1 MDRDYETPHDLAKH
15 TEQGFKASDLT
26 MGSALECR
34 LMIPCPVIRSI
45 LQHLTSRCFRGP
57 GSGQVSRQS
66 KDMVEEWMQANRPF
80 LLAFLR
86 FDRVPDNH
94 TKQPPPLTSF
104 TNRWRG
110 LQGSRSGR
118 VYSKRQRQAGESTM
132 SMTDDYDGADAES
145 SKYTYCLSEDASQL
159 LMMWSHYASP
169 APEILFLPAAL
180 HSTVQNIISRQ
191 VVTVQEGNTVARLS
205 PGMHRF
211 LAVAKKTLSDAD
223 AEDLT
228 HCPDTLT
235 PKALELLQK
244 SLDLSRACL
253 QSGKIAGCMSRPYQ
267 APAQHEFETFLRT
280 GTWAPHNP
288 VIRTLP
294 WFRRDY
300 ENYVGTVRRHQVHS
314 QEREEVI
321 QTLRDETKRTG
332 VTCNKYKERHSVLTP
347 GLFTVFCLHCKMCV
361 AWELMEDSESPA
373 TAFRMFAH
381 RAWTRQDFQMWRR
394 WKSEQVWEDPCVIAQ
409 TAACSQLRSSEEG
422 S

>member
-34 LMIPCPVIRSI
+34 LMIPCAVIRSI
-45 LQHLTSRCFRGP
+45 VQHLTSRCFRGP

-132 SMTDDYDGADAES
+132 SMTDDYDCADAES

-180 HSTVQNIISRQ
+180 HNTVQNIMSRGLGWRIHES
-191 VVTVQEGNTVARLS
+191 VEDTKLS
-205 PGMHRF
+205 TNKQH
-211 LAVAKKTLSDAD
+211 TLSITSSGD
-223 AEDLT
+223 
-228 HCPDTLT
+228 
-235 PKALELLQK
+235 
-244 SLDLSRACL
+244 RAGGQCC
-253 QSGKIAGCMSRPYQ
+253 G
-267 APAQHEFETFLRT
+267 
-280 GTWAPHNP
+280 
-288 VIRTLP
+288 
-294 WFRRDY
+294 
-300 ENYVGTVRRHQVHS
+300 
-314 QEREEVI
+314 
-321 QTLRDETKRTG
+321 
-332 VTCNKYKERHSVLTP
+332 
-347 GLFTVFCLHCKMCV
+347 
-361 AWELMEDSESPA
+361 
-373 TAFRMFAH
+373 
-381 RAWTRQDFQMWRR
+381 
-394 WKSEQVWEDPCVIAQ
+394 
-409 TAACSQLRSSEEG
+409 
-422 S
+422 